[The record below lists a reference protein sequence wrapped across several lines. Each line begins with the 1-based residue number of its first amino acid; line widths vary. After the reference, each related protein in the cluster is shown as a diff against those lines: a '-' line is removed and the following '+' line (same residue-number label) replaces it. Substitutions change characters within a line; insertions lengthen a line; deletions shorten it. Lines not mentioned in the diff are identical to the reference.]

1 MSVTSDVAILG
12 AGIIGAACANA
23 LSREGLRVSIIEPT
37 VVAGGATA
45 AGMGHIVVMDD
56 SAEQFALTNYSRDL
70 WQQMAE
76 ALPPQVEFE
85 TRGTIWVAADDE
97 EMDAVR
103 QKHAYYM
110 ARRVRAEVLESAAL
124 GEAEPNLRP
133 GLAGGLLVPDDSII
147 YAPCAA
153 DWFLKQAQ
161 MRGATLHIGQ
171 PATEVRQNEV
181 RLRDGTTLQA
191 GSIVCATGTWAVELF
206 PGIGVRPR
214 KGHLAITDR
223 YPEFVQHQLVELGYL
238 KSAHGHANES
248 VAFNVHRRSTG
259 QVLIGSSRQYGETS
273 FKIDQPVLSRML
285 ERAIEYMPGLARLSV
300 MRTWTGFRAA
310 TEDKLPLI
318 GPCPGR
324 QGVYLATGH
333 EGLGIT
339 TCLATA
345 ELITCLII
353 GREPA
358 ISPIPYLPAR
368 ITGTAHA

>member
-23 LSREGLRVSIIEPT
+23 LSREGLRVAIIERS

-76 ALPPQVEFE
+76 ALPREVEFE

-103 QKHAYYM
+103 QKHAYYT

-181 RLRDGTTLQA
+181 RLRDGTTLEA
-191 GSIVCATGTWAVELF
+191 LRLCAPPEHGWLSCF
-206 PGIGVRPR
+206 P
-214 KGHLAITDR
+214 AS
-223 YPEFVQHQLVELGYL
+223 EC
-238 KSAHGHANES
+238 
-248 VAFNVHRRSTG
+248 
-259 QVLIGSSRQYGETS
+259 
-273 FKIDQPVLSRML
+273 
-285 ERAIEYMPGLARLSV
+285 GLAR
-300 MRTWTGFRAA
+300 
-310 TEDKLPLI
+310 
-318 GPCPGR
+318 
-324 QGVYLATGH
+324 
-333 EGLGIT
+333 
-339 TCLATA
+339 
-345 ELITCLII
+345 
-353 GREPA
+353 A
-358 ISPIPYLPAR
+358 ILRSR
-368 ITGTAHA
+368 IVPPDLYSINWSNSDI